1 MTEMTT
7 QSSFTSTDEQY
18 SVQYNRL
25 DSQPISV
32 AVAEAVAEFCDEDV
46 TELEPL
52 HYTINADAL
61 ERLFAPRSD
70 GLRSSGSVTFEYNEC
85 LVTVTAAG
93 EITVDSG
100 TLESTD

>member
-1 MTEMTT
+1 MTEMTS
-7 QSSFTSTDEQY
+7 QSSFTSTDERY

-52 HYTINADAL
+52 HYAINADAL

-70 GLRSSGSVTFEYNEC
+70 GLRSGGSVTFEYNEC

-93 EITVDSG
+93 EITVDSE
-100 TLESTD
+100 TLESAE